1 MAPCMA
7 PWAGGKPLRC
17 GGLGRATGRVQKE
30 VRKARPCGCGT
41 QEQEKEDSMG
51 LRLDVPMVP
60 VPAAP
65 RRTRVQDDP
74 RGSPPPT
81 RVLEAQRGAQWH
93 LQEGPSQEHHQPGQ
107 PQGGSGGL
115 FVRTLVWKGMGKGCR
130 ASHCPP

>member
-1 MAPCMA
+1 MG
-7 PWAGGKPLRC
+7 WAEPLEESRRKRGK
-17 GGLGRATGRVQKE
+17 LGHVVVAHKSKKKRTL
-30 VRKARPCGCGT
+30 
-41 QEQEKEDSMG
+41 G

-115 FVRTLVWKGMGKGCR
+115 FVRTLVWEGMGKGCR
-130 ASHCPP
+130 ASHCPPKGLDRP